1 MLRFRY
7 WDIIALNSMC
17 IKENRAI
24 ERYSLRVPVV
34 ISTLGSDR
42 QKMDDIITKD
52 ISSCG
57 VFIESNSMDLD
68 PGSEVHVEIVLT
80 VEKLKELFKVSDKVV
95 LEVDGRITRV
105 TRKGI
110 AVKFT
115 DQYSIKPLYSGAQLK

>member
-1 MLRFRY
+1 
-7 WDIIALNSMC
+7 MC

-24 ERYSLRVPVV
+24 ERYSLRVPVA
-34 ISTLGSDR
+34 INMLGNNQERIDDST
-42 QKMDDIITKD
+42 TKD
-52 ISSCG
+52 ISSGG
-57 VFIESNSMDLD
+57 VFIESNSIELD

-105 TRKGI
+105 TTQGI

-115 DQYSIKPLYSGAQLK
+115 DEYSIKPLSSGAQSK

>member
-1 MLRFRY
+1 MD
-7 WDIIALNSMC
+7 WDIIITSSMC

-24 ERYSLRVPVV
+24 ERYSLRVPVA
-34 ISTLGSDR
+34 INMLGNNQERIDDST
-42 QKMDDIITKD
+42 TKD
-52 ISSCG
+52 ISSGG
-57 VFIESNSMDLD
+57 VFIESNSIELD

-105 TRKGI
+105 TTQGI

-115 DQYSIKPLYSGAQLK
+115 DEYSIKPLSSGAQSK